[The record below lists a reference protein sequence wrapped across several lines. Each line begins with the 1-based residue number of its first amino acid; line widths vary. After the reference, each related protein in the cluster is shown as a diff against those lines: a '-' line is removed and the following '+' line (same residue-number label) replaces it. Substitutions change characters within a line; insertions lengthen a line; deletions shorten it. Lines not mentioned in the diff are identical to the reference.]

1 MLRTVAFQSLLSMEF
16 STQEYWS
23 GLPFPTPGDLP
34 DPGIESSHGR
44 VRMAHSHSKTTE
56 VLAEVTQILKWLG
69 RFARSLMSG
78 ALDLTVSLVPC
89 FFFICCLLG
98 SENLR
103 WFLHVTCLRL
113 ETDEAAAY
121 SSVFPSMYLCTWLT
135 WASPQY
141 GSLRAARKLRFL
153 RGLVPRVSGRS
164 FMDS

>member
-1 MLRTVAFQSLLSMEF
+1 MKF

-23 GLPFPTPGDLP
+23 RLPFPTPGDLP
-34 DPGIESSHGR
+34 DPGIESRHGR
-44 VRMAHSHSKTTE
+44 ERMAHSHSKTTE

-69 RFARSLMSG
+69 GFARSHMSG
-78 ALDLTVSLVPC
+78 ASDLTVSSVPC
-89 FFFICCLLG
+89 FFSIWCLLG
-98 SENLR
+98 SESLR

-121 SSVFPSMYLCTWLT
+121 SSVFPCMCLCTCLT

-141 GSLRAARKLRFL
+141 GSLRAARKLRFP

-164 FMDS
+164 YKDS